1 MSFITKTHLSRRTF
15 LHGVGV
21 TMALP
26 LLESMIPAATAFGQT
41 AARPRTRLGAIYF
54 PHGAIMPKWTPATE
68 GAGYELTEI
77 LQPIKPFYDQ
87 VNVISDLRHALAY
100 GSGATANHNRAA
112 AAFLSGAFAEPGA
125 QPTLGITFDQIA
137 AQKIGQD
144 TPLPSLEL
152 TIEEPSLNCGD
163 GLSCSY
169 RDTISWQ
176 GQHAPLPMQNNPQVV
191 FERLFGDGN
200 TAEQRKARRDQS
212 ISLLDSVLGEA
223 STLQRKL
230 PASDRTR
237 LDQYLTDV
245 REIERRVQKA
255 GQQLSDDLP
264 IPAAPTGVPRDVEE
278 HIKLMYDLQ
287 VLAWQAEITRVSTF
301 LMCKEL
307 STTVYAKSGVRD
319 AFHTLSHHS
328 NVPDNINRFAILN
341 MYHVGA
347 VRLFPGQAAFDAGW
361 RRHVARSLA
370 GAVRQR
376 VERRQPAQS
385 HRSAGA
391 RGGRRLGPPQGRTP
405 SASSEEHA
413 DGQSARRD
421 ARQARGHHRQAGRQ
435 HGADF
440 AVVPGPQSSVLE
452 SCAAKTVD

>member
-1 MSFITKTHLSRRTF
+1 MSFLTKKHLSRRTF
-15 LHGVGV
+15 LHGIGV
-21 TMALP
+21 TLSLP
-26 LLESMIPAATAFGQT
+26 LLESMMPAMALGQVAQ
-41 AARPRTRLGAIYF
+41 AARTRLGCIYF
-54 PHGAIMPKWTPATE
+54 PHGAIMPKWTPEKDGTGFAM
-68 GAGYELTEI
+68 TEI
-77 LQPIKPFYDQ
+77 LQPLVPYQSQ
-87 VNVISDLRHALAY
+87 VNIISGLEHKLAY

-112 AAFLSGAFAEPGA
+112 ASFLSGAFAKTGAEPH
-125 QPTLGITFDQIA
+125 LGVTVDQIVA
-137 AQKIGQD
+137 RKIGQD

-152 TIEEPSLNCGD
+152 AIEGTSLNCGD

-176 GQHAPLPMQNNPQVV
+176 GTTSPLPMQNNPQVV

-307 STTVYAKSGVRD
+307 STAVYPKSGVRD

-328 NVPDNINRFAILN
+328 NVPDNINRFAVLN
-341 MYHVGA
+341 TYHVA
-347 VRLFPGQAAFDAGW
+347 LFAYFLDKLRATQDGDGTLLDHSLVLYGSGMSDGNQHNHTDLPIL
-361 RRHVARSLA
+361 LA
-370 GAVRQR
+370 G
-376 VERRQPAQS
+376 
-385 HRSAGA
+385 GA
-391 RGGRRLGPPQGRTP
+391 SGRLKGGRHLRHPKNTPMANLLVAMLDTLEVTTDKLGDST
-405 SASSEEHA
+405 
-413 DGQSARRD
+413 
-421 ARQARGHHRQAGRQ
+421 
-435 HGADF
+435 
-440 AVVPGPQSSVLE
+440 GPISL
-452 SCAAKTVD
+452 